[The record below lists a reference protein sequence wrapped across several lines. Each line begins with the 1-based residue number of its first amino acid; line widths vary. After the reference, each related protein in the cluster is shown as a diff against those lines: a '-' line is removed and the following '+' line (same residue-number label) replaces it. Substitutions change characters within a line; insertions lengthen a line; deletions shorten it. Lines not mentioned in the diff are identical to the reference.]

1 MPLPFFCAVCDKPI
15 TPSRD
20 KKHNLIHD
28 KCMKEYL
35 SDFKISNTDEYNES
49 ISTGKDKKK

>member
-20 KKHNLIHD
+20 RKHYLIHD
-28 KCMKEYL
+28 KCMTEYL
-35 SDFKISNTDEYNES
+35 KVFRVSSANEYNES
-49 ISTGKDKKK
+49 ISTGKDKK

>member
-20 KKHNLIHD
+20 RKHNLIHD

-35 SDFKISNTDEYNES
+35 SDFKINSPDEYNES
-49 ISTGKDKKK
+49 ISTGKNKK

>member
-15 TPSRD
+15 APSRHR
-20 KKHNLIHD
+20 KYTTIHD

-35 SDFKISNTDEYNES
+35 SDFRIKNTDEYNES
-49 ISTGKDKKK
+49 ISTGKDKK

>member
-20 KKHNLIHD
+20 RKHYLIHD

-35 SDFKISNTDEYNES
+35 TAFRTSNASEYNDS
-49 ISTGKDKKK
+49 ISTGKDKK